1 VSDRSVTLANF
12 WHPVALSSEVT
23 EQPRQFELLG
33 ELIVM
38 FRDAQGVAAFKDLC
52 IHRGAA
58 LSLGWIAEG
67 RLTCMYHGWQYDR
80 TGACVHIPALPP
92 DSSIPPKA
100 RAVVYRAEEAHG
112 MVWVA
117 MDEPAQPIPPWPEYL
132 VGGQESKLFFIG
144 RYEWKTSAGRA
155 AENGLDFSHFN
166 HSHRGYLELADGPII
181 KPHSVRQSDY
191 RLDYTYED
199 GDSRR
204 EYIVHSPFTV
214 FIRKIGLPRDS
225 DSRQT
230 WDRDTTPVD
239 GTTVLAQFNS
249 PIDETRTAVFAA
261 IGRNHRWTWTTA
273 NSRAATG
280 STPCSSRTGVWS
292 KASAPSAYRP
302 TCGRSFT
309 SRSRTRAASPTGG
322 CSDAST
328 RSRAS
333 CPDAAGDLPQLRRP
347 AWCEPRAFS
356 QASPIPGPS
365 GQRSG
370 ARSRRSRPSARRRAR
385 LRRRPQPRRRAERRG
400 RCRR

>member
-1 VSDRSVTLANF
+1 MSDRSVTLSNF

-261 IGRNHRWTWTTA
+261 IGRNHALDMDDRQFAGGDWFDTVLEQDRRVVESQRPERIPTDL
-273 NSRAATG
+273 REELHLKV
-280 STPCSSRTGVWS
+280 PD
-292 KASAPSAYRP
+292 ASGIAYRRML
-302 TCGRSFT
+302 GRIDSI
-309 SRSRTRAASPTGG
+309 SRFMP
-322 CSDAST
+322 
-328 RSRAS
+328 
-333 CPDAAGDLPQLRRP
+333 
-347 AWCEPRAFS
+347 
-356 QASPIPGPS
+356 
-365 GQRSG
+365 
-370 ARSRRSRPSARRRAR
+370 
-385 LRRRPQPRRRAERRG
+385 
-400 RCRR
+400 